1 MKIVSFDTQYSMRNR
16 IAELEQLLAEKQTY
30 IEFLE
35 MENAVLACDLA
46 QANDHI
52 EGMEDQLQ

>member
-1 MKIVSFDTQYSMRNR
+1 MRNR
-16 IAELEQLLAEKQTY
+16 IAELEQQLAEKQAY
-30 IEFLE
+30 INFLE

-52 EGMEDQLQ
+52 EGMEESLQ